1 MTRTLGVEIGATRLR
16 AVLHSGRG
24 TPAVFDLPWHL
35 DRLDEVVAELT
46 ALVGDVTG
54 IGISIGLA
62 HLHVKQ
68 VTLPPVAH
76 SARRQ
81 MLSVEPERWFALS
94 GGAITAVALDPTGSI
109 AMAADGALVD
119 GCVNAFTVWAPV
131 QRVETA
137 PMAMLRAL
145 QAQGITST
153 ITTLE
158 AGPGEI
164 GRIEVVD
171 GALRSVRRMRVADG
185 EMAAVAPLPTA
196 SIEPCFLPALGAAL
210 AFDGLTD
217 AMLLTPALEH
227 RFIRRRQRRVMTW
240 SAAAIAAVCTAG
252 WSIGVSRD
260 RLLHAL
266 DAEVLS
272 ARSSAAVGTAAVTRV
287 VKLDRELAAITSTAA
302 ARSDVLSALAAVGVR
317 LPVEAVAQ
325 RVRIVGAEWQ
335 VEGNAATASA
345 VLAALAAESRFEKV
359 RFLAPSNR
367 FRDGATE
374 RETFAIAFAVR

>member
-54 IGISIGLA
+54 IGIAIGLA

-94 GGAITAVALDPTGSI
+94 GGAVTAIALDATGTI
-109 AMAADGALVD
+109 AMAADGVLFDA
-119 GCVNAFTVWAPV
+119 CVNAFAVWAPV

-145 QAQGITST
+145 QAQGVTST

-158 AGPGEI
+158 AGPGES

-171 GALRSVRRMRVADG
+171 GALRSVRRMRAANG

-196 SIEPCFLPALGAAL
+196 SVEPCFLPALGAAL
-210 AFDGLTD
+210 AFDGFTD
-217 AMLLTPALEH
+217 AMLLTPALEQ
-227 RFIRRRQRRVMTW
+227 RFIRQRQRRVMTW
-240 SAAAIAAVCTAG
+240 SAAAIAAICTAG

-266 DAEVLS
+266 EAEVVS
-272 ARSSAAVGTAAVTRV
+272 ARSSAAVGTAAITRA
-287 VKLDRELAAITSTAA
+287 VKLDRELAAIASTAA
-302 ARSDVLSALAAVGVR
+302 ARSDVLTALAAVGVR